1 MISNNTSTCQ
11 DCGGKLKYY
20 DKVRRIVRT
29 KGRVS
34 KWVNVPRYQCSECRC
49 IHRYLPDYIYPYKQ
63 YESEII
69 AGVIEGLITCETFGY
84 EDYPCEMSNLKNV
97 IIYLLSVL
105 IAFESGVLLFIVGMF
120 TVTNDLKNDRKNR
133 SVSYRSYRK
142 GD

>member
-1 MISNNTSTCQ
+1 MGRLGNYFAQYARRTVILHGLIFGIKRCT
-11 DCGGKLKYY
+11 
-20 DKVRRIVRT
+20 KVRTRNNYNSLYER
-29 KGRVS
+29 RV
-34 KWVNVPRYQCSECRC
+34 
-49 IHRYLPDYIYPYKQ
+49 
-63 YESEII
+63 
-69 AGVIEGLITCETFGY
+69 TT
-84 EDYPCEMSNLKNV
+84 MSNLKNV